1 MDFNKEQQKAI
12 KHHKGAML
20 VLAGPGSGKTTVI
33 IYRVKYLIEHHH
45 VLPEK
50 ILVVTYTKAAATE
63 MKQRFMQLH
72 VMGGEKVT
80 FGTFHNIFFKI
91 LRRAYGYHLE
101 QIISEEEKWNF
112 FKKLMIESEIETND
126 QDEYVR
132 DILSELSLMK
142 NELLSFKQYEPIN
155 FSKDLFR
162 FFAKKYEQYKA
173 VKNKI
178 DFDDMLT
185 QCYEYLMTEE
195 EGKKYWQNCF
205 EYILLDEY
213 QDVNQA
219 QDVCISILAE
229 PQNNIFAVGDD
240 DQSIYCFRGAR
251 PDFLLQFPKRYP
263 NSQKITLSV
272 NYRST
277 EKIIR
282 LSEKIIKNNKK
293 RFEKKMHGQKGEGK
307 KIVFFTAKD
316 AYEEAEKIAFKLSQL
331 RKTGRAYQ
339 DMAVI
344 YRTNIQGGIFAR
356 ALTEQ
361 GIPFLLKDKSLDLY
375 QHWITKDFIAY
386 LLLADDIENDAAFRR
401 IANKPKRYISKN
413 LLETAEKRKKPLL
426 KGLFLLPELK
436 KYQAQY
442 LTDLETDLAQIK
454 KRKPLEALK
463 YIRNVIGYDDYLKEY
478 AQFRKVSLEGYLEIA
493 EEITQFASIAPDRQ
507 TFFQKLQEM
516 EKIQKEKNNTTLQG
530 VTLSTMHS
538 AKGLEFEVVFVP
550 SIVKDTIPHKKSTTT
565 EQMEEERRLFYV
577 AVTRAKSILYLS
589 EIKQRYDTKLE
600 RSCFLKEIG
609 LKET

>member
-1 MDFNKEQQKAI
+1 MDFNEEQQKAI
-12 KHHKGAML
+12 KHYKGTML
-20 VLAGPGSGKTTVI
+20 VLAGPGSGKTTII
-33 IYRVKYLIEHHH
+33 IYRVKYLIEQQH
-45 VLPEK
+45 VSPEK

-63 MKQRFMQLH
+63 MKQRFLQLS
-72 VMGGEKVT
+72 VAGGEKVH

-91 LRRAYGYHLE
+91 LRRAYGYRLE

-142 NELLSFKQYEPIN
+142 NELLPLKQYEPVN

-185 QCYEYLMTEE
+185 QCYEYLMMEE

-219 QDVCISILAE
+219 QDVCIRILAE

-251 PDFLLQFPKRYP
+251 PDFLLQFPGKYP
-263 NSQKITLSV
+263 DCQKITLPI

-277 EKIIR
+277 ERIIK

-307 KIVFFTAKD
+307 KIVFFTAKE
-316 AYEEAEKIAFKLSQL
+316 AYEEAEKIALKLSQL
-331 RKTGRAYQ
+331 RKKGIAYQ

-386 LLLADDIENDAAFRR
+386 LLLAEDIGNNAAFRR
-401 IANKPKRYISKN
+401 IVNKPKRYISRN
-413 LLETAEKRKKPLL
+413 LLESAEKINKPLL
-426 KGLFLLPELK
+426 KGLFVLPELK
-436 KYQAQY
+436 KYQAQH
-442 LTDLETDLAQIK
+442 LMDL
-454 KRKPLEALK
+454 
-463 YIRNVIGYDDYLKEY
+463 
-478 AQFRKVSLEGYLEIA
+478 
-493 EEITQFASIAPDRQ
+493 
-507 TFFQKLQEM
+507 
-516 EKIQKEKNNTTLQG
+516 
-530 VTLSTMHS
+530 
-538 AKGLEFEVVFVP
+538 
-550 SIVKDTIPHKKSTTT
+550 
-565 EQMEEERRLFYV
+565 
-577 AVTRAKSILYLS
+577 
-589 EIKQRYDTKLE
+589 
-600 RSCFLKEIG
+600 
-609 LKET
+609 

>member
-1 MDFNKEQQKAI
+1 MDFNEEQQKAI
-12 KHHKGAML
+12 KHYKGTML
-20 VLAGPGSGKTTVI
+20 VLAGPGSGKTTI
-33 IYRVKYLIEHHH
+33 IIHRVKYLIEQQH
-45 VLPEK
+45 VSPEK
-50 ILVVTYTKAAATE
+50 ILVVTYTKAAAME
-63 MKQRFMQLH
+63 MKQRFLQLS
-72 VMGGEKVT
+72 VAGGEKVN
-80 FGTFHNIFFKI
+80 FGTFHNIFFRI
-91 LRRAYGYHLE
+91 LRRAYGYRLE

-112 FKKLMIESEIETND
+112 FKKLMVESEIETND

-142 NELLSFKQYEPIN
+142 NELLPVRQYEPVN

-219 QDVCISILAE
+219 QDVCIRILAE

-251 PDFLLQFPKRYP
+251 PDFLLQFPEKYP
-263 NSQKITLSV
+263 DCQKITLPI

-277 EKIIR
+277 ERIIK

-293 RFEKKMHGQKGEGK
+293 RFEKNMHGQKGEGK
-307 KIVFFTAKD
+307 KVVFFTAKE
-316 AYEEAEKIAFKLSQL
+316 AYEEAEKIALKLSQL
-331 RKTGRAYQ
+331 RKKGIAYQ

-344 YRTNIQGGIFAR
+344 YRTNIQGGVFAR

-386 LLLADDIENDAAFRR
+386 LLLAEDIGNNAAFRR
-401 IANKPKRYISKN
+401 IINKPKRYISRN
-413 LLETAEKRKKPLL
+413 LLESAEKMKKPLL
-426 KGLFLLPELK
+426 KSLFVLPELK

-442 LTDLETDLAQIK
+442 LMDLETDLAQIK

-463 YIRNVIGYDDYLKEY
+463 YIRNVMGYDDYLKEY
-478 AQFRKVSLEGYLEIA
+478 AQFRKASLEGYLEIA

-507 TFFQKLQEM
+507 TFFEKLQEM
-516 EKIQKEKNNTTLQG
+516 ERIQKDKKNTTLQG

-550 SIVKDTIPHKKSTTT
+550 SIVKDIIPHKKSSTA
-565 EQMEEERRLFYV
+565 EQIEEERRLFYV
-577 AVTRAKSILYLS
+577 AVTRAKSMLYLS
-589 EIKQRYDTKLE
+589 EIKQRYDKKLE

-609 LKET
+609 LK